1 MLGESWNSKNLRN
14 ELLNKKEER
23 DGKVIGKVK
32 RYRPGVVVFGCLYQS
47 EVPDFAK
54 QKEEKERATATGVV
68 VRHYLL
74 LFASDLEPGC
84 PEALPSVPLLPHR

>member
-1 MLGESWNSKNLRN
+1 MFGVSRYSKNLRN

-32 RYRPGVVVFGCLYQS
+32 RYRPGVVVYVCSYKS

-54 QKEEKERATATGVV
+54 PKEEKEQERKNVGGSETES
-68 VRHYLL
+68 VR
-74 LFASDLEPGC
+74 FEKKKVNERRRTDE
-84 PEALPSVPLLPHR
+84 

>member
-54 QKEEKERATATGVV
+54 QKEEKEQERKNAGGPETES
-68 VRHYLL
+68 VR
-74 LFASDLEPGC
+74 FEKKKVNERRRTDE
-84 PEALPSVPLLPHR
+84 

>member
-47 EVPDFAK
+47 EVPYFAK
-54 QKEEKERATATGVV
+54 QKEEKEQERKNAGGSETES
-68 VRHYLL
+68 VR
-74 LFASDLEPGC
+74 FEKKKVNERRRTDE
-84 PEALPSVPLLPHR
+84 

>member
-1 MLGESWNSKNLRN
+1 MRFVLGESWNSKNIRN

-23 DGKVIGKVK
+23 DGRMIGKVK

-54 QKEEKERATATGVV
+54 QKEEKEQERKKRRRIG
-68 VRHYLL
+68 
-74 LFASDLEPGC
+74 DGIG
-84 PEALPSVPLLPHR
+84 SV